1 MDNLFDLFGGDAPQ
15 TPASSPKPATGQR
28 KPDTSKL
35 GSGPIFEDA
44 QTIGHK
50 ETITEFQNVAEL
62 VGKAVVQNNSVIDEL
77 DWRQRKYICILAK
90 ALYMQEKNINGQA
103 IYALWPVG
111 LNKANKVSKEITD
124 PSERGKVFRA
134 GHRPSLHQIQEF
146 LITDYYREYMGNLGI
161 AISDDDMGL
170 TAEQVGIVTILANPS
185 DGKDLKRKLRD
196 AGISW
201 SKFEVWLKQPHFK
214 EFYDKRMTDSLK
226 QMIPMAQQQIAAK
239 MAAGDTNAIK
249 FGMELTGFYNPNDK
263 KQVDAQALV
272 QIILDVIEEEETD
285 PDKLKRIANKIAL
298 RGTKALGS
306 GSSSVV

>member
-1 MDNLFDLFGGDAPQ
+1 MTDFNLFGGDAPQ
-15 TPASSPKPATGQR
+15 TPLTGPESAPAPR

-35 GSGPIFEDA
+35 GSGPIFEEFDNNS
-44 QTIGHK
+44 TKKDIP
-50 ETITEFQNVAEL
+50 EFQNVAEL

-90 ALYMQEKNINGQA
+90 ALYMQEKPINGQA
-103 IYALWPVG
+103 IHALWPVG

-124 PSERGKVFRA
+124 PAERGKVFRA
-134 GHRPSLHQIQEF
+134 GHRPALSQIQEF

-201 SKFEVWLKQPHFK
+201 AKFEVWLKQPHFK

-263 KQVDAQALV
+263 RQVDATALV
-272 QIILDVIEEEETD
+272 QIILGVIEEEETD
-285 PDKLKRIANKIAL
+285 PEKLKRIAAKISL
-298 RGTKALGS
+298 RGAKALGG

>member
-1 MDNLFDLFGGDAPQ
+1 MTDPTFTLGGGTD
-15 TPASSPKPATGQR
+15 TPLSSPESATGQR

-35 GSGPIFEDA
+35 GSGPIFEEA
-44 QTIGHK
+44 ETIATK
-50 ETITEFQNVAEL
+50 QTITEFNSVAEL

-77 DWRQRKYICILAK
+77 DFRQRKYICMLAK

-103 IYALWPVG
+103 IHALWPAG
-111 LNKANKVSKEITD
+111 LNRQNKVSKEITD
-124 PSERGKVFRA
+124 PQERGKVFRA
-134 GHRPSLHQIQEF
+134 GHKPTVRQIQEF
-146 LITDYYREYMGNLGI
+146 LITDFYREYMGNLGI
-161 AISDDDMGL
+161 TISDDDMGL
-170 TAEQVGIVTILANPS
+170 TAEQIGIITILANPS

-201 SKFEVWLKQPHFK
+201 AKFEVWLKQPHFK
-214 EFYDKRMTDSLK
+214 EFYDKRMADSLK

-272 QIILDVIEEEETD
+272 QIILDVIEEEVTD
-285 PDKLKRIANKIAL
+285 PSILKNIGNKISL

-306 GSSSVV
+306 GSSPVV